1 MPFPGGCVIEERSVI
16 AEGQTVW
23 GTRLA
28 NRYVVLIFRF
38 VLGGTF
44 LVTSFGKLVDIQH
57 YSVAVVYNYEL
68 LPESLAIAFGWA
80 LPFIEL
86 LCALGLIF
94 GVLTRLSSFGTASLS
109 ISFFVAK
116 AILLSRGVDIEC
128 GCLGALATTHA
139 SLTIYLDP
147 AVLLMS
153 LTVLLSPQSSRHWV
167 SLANRL
173 RRESRDKLDLIW

>member
-1 MPFPGGCVIEERSVI
+1 MSS
-16 AEGQTVW
+16 
-23 GTRLA
+23 
-28 NRYVVLIFRF
+28 RYVTLIVRF

-44 LVTSFGKLVDIQH
+44 LLTSFGKLVDIQH

-68 LPESLAIAFGWA
+68 LPDSLAIAFGWV

-94 GVLTRLSSFGTASLS
+94 GVLTRLSSLGTTLLS
-109 ISFFVAK
+109 ISFFAAK

-139 SLTIYLDP
+139 SLTIFLDP

-167 SLANRL
+167 SLAKRL
-173 RRESRDKLDLIW
+173 RREWRDRLDLIW